1 MEQVKEGLKK
11 NTMVIALII
20 VALFFT
26 IQTDGALL
34 LPSNIT
40 NLIAQNGYVVI
51 LAVGMLLCILTGG
64 NIDLS
69 VGSVVCLVGAV
80 VGKLMVTE
88 GVNMWVAIGVGLLVG
103 LGIGVWQ
110 AFWIAYVRIPPF
122 IVTLAGM
129 LLWKG
134 IALLVLDGLTI
145 SPMPEKYIG
154 LFNNYVPNYVT
165 ALIVGG
171 IICLSFIASVV
182 IKRVKAKKNG
192 YQQANLIGDI
202 AKCAVITIV
211 VMFVSYKLYSYKGLP
226 IILILLAV
234 IVAAYAYYTS
244 KTVSGRYYYAVGG
257 NENAAKLSGVKT
269 NRVYFIAYV
278 NMAVLSAVAALVCI
292 ARFNSAA
299 PTAGAN
305 YEMDAI
311 GACFI
316 GGASAYGGIG
326 TVPGVVIGAIF
337 MGVLNNGM
345 SIMGIDANWQKAVKG
360 LVLLAAV
367 AFDVISKRRQTK
379 AA

>member
-129 LLWKG
+129 LL
-134 IALLVLDGLTI
+134 
-145 SPMPEKYIG
+145 
-154 LFNNYVPNYVT
+154 
-165 ALIVGG
+165 
-171 IICLSFIASVV
+171 
-182 IKRVKAKKNG
+182 
-192 YQQANLIGDI
+192 
-202 AKCAVITIV
+202 
-211 VMFVSYKLYSYKGLP
+211 
-226 IILILLAV
+226 
-234 IVAAYAYYTS
+234 
-244 KTVSGRYYYAVGG
+244 
-257 NENAAKLSGVKT
+257 
-269 NRVYFIAYV
+269 
-278 NMAVLSAVAALVCI
+278 
-292 ARFNSAA
+292 
-299 PTAGAN
+299 
-305 YEMDAI
+305 
-311 GACFI
+311 
-316 GGASAYGGIG
+316 
-326 TVPGVVIGAIF
+326 
-337 MGVLNNGM
+337 
-345 SIMGIDANWQKAVKG
+345 
-360 LVLLAAV
+360 
-367 AFDVISKRRQTK
+367 
-379 AA
+379 

>member
-1 MEQVKEGLKK
+1 MSQVKETLKK
-11 NTMVIALII
+11 NTMVIALIV
-20 VALFFT
+20 VAVFFT
-26 IQTDGALL
+26 FMTDGALL
-34 LPSNIT
+34 LSSNIT

-69 VGSVVCLVGAV
+69 VGSIVCLVGAV
-80 VGKLMVTE
+80 VGKLMVNG
-88 GVNMWVAIGVGLLVG
+88 GVNMWVAIGAGLLVG
-103 LGIGVWQ
+103 LLIGIWQ

-129 LLWKG
+129 LLWRG
-134 IALLVLDGLTI
+134 LALIVLDGLTI
-145 SPMPEKYIG
+145 SPMPDSYIA
-154 LFNNYVPNYVT
+154 LFNNYIPGYVT
-165 ALIVGG
+165 ALIAAG
-171 IICLSFIASVV
+171 FIASV
-182 IKRVKAKKNG
+182 IWKRIKAKKNG
-192 YQQANLIGDI
+192 YQQSNLYGDI
-202 AKCAVITIV
+202 AKCVIITAV
-211 VMFVSYKLYSYKGLP
+211 VMFVCIKLYSYKGLP
-226 IILILLAV
+226 TILILLAI

-244 KTVSGRYYYAVGG
+244 ETVSGRYYYAVGG

-278 NMAVLSAVAALVCI
+278 NMAVLSAIAALVCI

-299 PTAGAN
+299 PTAGTN

-367 AFDVISKRRQTK
+367 AFDVISKKKQSSK
-379 AA
+379 

>member
-1 MEQVKEGLKK
+1 MTAAKELLKK
-11 NTMVIALII
+11 NTMII
-20 VALFFT
+20 VLVVVALFFT

-34 LPSNIT
+34 LSSNIT

-69 VGSVVCLVGAV
+69 VGSIVCLVGAI

-88 GVNMWVAIGVGLLVG
+88 GVNMWLAIAAGLLVG

-110 AFWIAYVRIPPF
+110 AFWIAYIRIPPF

-129 LLWKG
+129 LLWRG
-134 IALLVLDGLTI
+134 IALIVLDGLTI
-145 SPMPEKYIG
+145 SPMPDEYIG
-154 LFNNYVPNYVT
+154 LFNNYVPGYAT
-165 ALIVGG
+165 ALAAGVLIS
-171 IICLSFIASVV
+171 LAFAASVV
-182 IKRVKAKKNG
+182 FRRIRAKKNG
-192 YQQANLIGDI
+192 YQQEGLAGDI
-202 AKCAVITIV
+202 IKCVILAAV
-211 VMFVSYKLYSYKGLP
+211 VMAVSYKLYSYKGLP
-226 IILILLAV
+226 MILILLAV
-234 IVAAYAYYTS
+234 VVAAYAYYTS
-244 KTVSGRYYYAVGG
+244 QTVSGRYYYAVGG
-257 NENAAKLSGVKT
+257 NENAARLSGIKT
-269 NRVYFIAYV
+269 NRVYFTAYV

-299 PTAGAN
+299 PTAGTN

-326 TVPGVVIGAIF
+326 TVPGVVIGAVF

-367 AFDVISKRRQTK
+367 AFDVISKRKQSRK
-379 AA
+379 